1 MNVGK
6 LIIGIVFGI
15 LAQIITFFQLQG
27 QSVINKN
34 INFNFIIL

>member
-15 LAQIITFFQLQG
+15 LAQIVTFFQLQK
-27 QSVINKN
+27 QLFV
-34 INFNFIIL
+34 